1 MDGLSFL
8 PNHVELGVLLGQ
20 RVEDV
25 ASVGILTEAGLLSP
39 ETKRASLPY
48 GSLACLCIIE
58 PVFSLSGVQGDILL

>member
-25 ASVGILTEAGLLSP
+25 ASVGILTEAGLPGFTLPRNKKGFPSIWLFGLS
-39 ETKRASLPY
+39 LY
-48 GSLACLCIIE
+48 H
-58 PVFSLSGVQGDILL
+58 